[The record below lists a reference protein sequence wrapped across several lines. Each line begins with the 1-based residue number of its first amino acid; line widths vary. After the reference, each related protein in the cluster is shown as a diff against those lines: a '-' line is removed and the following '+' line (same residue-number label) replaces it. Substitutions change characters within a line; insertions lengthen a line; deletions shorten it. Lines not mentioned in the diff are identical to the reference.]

1 MYRFI
6 CSPRYVKLIFVM
18 NGKNIRQLSREVNMT
33 TSHLSNV
40 MDQFSKE
47 GIIVKEKKGREVELQ
62 LTEKGQ
68 ELLEILRAYHEI
80 AKREVKELNNTGGKN
95 V

>member
-6 CSPRYVKLIFVM
+6 CSKRYLKLMFSI
-18 NGKNIRQLSREVNMT
+18 NRKNIRQLSRECDMT

-47 GIIVKEKKGREVELQ
+47 GIVLKERKGREVEI
-62 LTEKGQ
+62 TITKKGQ
-68 ELLEILRAYHEI
+68 EIIELLRKYDEI
-80 AKREVKELNNTGGKN
+80 AKREVKKDQLN
-95 V
+95 